1 MSSVSKI
8 NGHEFPTWDISS
20 TNDDFYGLIRNST
33 KIRVPT
39 RPRQG
44 GPVTV
49 GIAFINHR
57 PSGNFAPHF
66 TIGSL
71 PNAPVRIPFT
81 AESGNNSKCTIR
93 LSFTEESVRT
103 GFLQVETALKEVF
116 AAALV
121 DNNGLPGYEKVRDR
135 ILKSCKPGEKPYTMY
150 EVDEKSSN
158 STSPTLRMRGPAID
172 MVNKAWM
179 SSMKVDE
186 EGRYDPSIKVQ
197 FKIENVNPKEASI
210 NQTLITGIDKA
221 SIDATLA
228 RGGDISN
235 VNATTLD
242 NGVNALLQNTTG
254 KACFSFSRVWFKT
267 KKNGDIETCGI
278 VLTLQ
283 HFCVLV
289 QKNTKD
295 KLTEAKCRGAIRN
308 MPFVVGSKRTR
319 TEFSESE
326 ETEQYIGPNKTIK
339 IELQDL
345 DAPGSNGGS
354 MGDSIVDA
362 QNIVN

>member
-1 MSSVSKI
+1 MSSTAATNVQ
-8 NGHEFPTWDISS
+8 EFPTWDISS
-20 TNDDFYGLIRNST
+20 TNDDFSSLIRNST

-66 TIGSL
+66 TVGNL
-71 PNAPVRIPFT
+71 PNAPVRLPFT
-81 AESGNNSKCTIR
+81 AESGNNTKCTVR
-93 LSFTEESVRT
+93 LSFTNDAIRT
-103 GFLQVETALKEVF
+103 GFLDVETAIKEVF

-150 EVDEKSSN
+150 EVEEKSGT
-158 STSPTLRMRGPAID
+158 STGPTLRMRGPALD
-172 MVNKAWM
+172 TVNKAWM

-197 FKIENVNPKEASI
+197 FKLENVNPTEASI

-221 SIDATLA
+221 SLDVTLA
-228 RGGDISN
+228 SGGDISQTK
-235 VNATTLD
+235 AKSLD
-242 NGVNALLQNTTG
+242 NGVNALVQNTQG

-267 KKNGDIETCGI
+267 KKNGEIETCGV

-283 HFCVLV
+283 HFCVLI

-295 KLTEAKCRGAIRN
+295 QLTEAKCRGAIQN
-308 MPFVVGSKRTR
+308 MPFVVGNKRSRASYSDNGEYSKD
-319 TEFSESE
+319 
-326 ETEQYIGPNKTIK
+326 IGPTKTIK

-345 DAPGSNGGS
+345 DAPGSNG
-354 MGDSIVDA
+354 
-362 QNIVN
+362 